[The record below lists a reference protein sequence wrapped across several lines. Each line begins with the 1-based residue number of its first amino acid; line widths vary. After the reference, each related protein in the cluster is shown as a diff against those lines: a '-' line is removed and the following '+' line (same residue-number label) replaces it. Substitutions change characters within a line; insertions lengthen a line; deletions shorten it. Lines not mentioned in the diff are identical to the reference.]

1 MSRCQSFSQYMS
13 LVLRHQDNGPFHS
26 SSKYPDASL
35 PGRGRLRRA
44 ALMSSPWPIT
54 RLRTKNNHMQCWF
67 VPKSKKPARRTP
79 LTPLTSAEAAI
90 LNRRGGWRGW
100 GRARRGR
107 GGVCKRPCARS
118 FSLRAPSLAR
128 CPNPFSPC
136 TGLVQHGSFL
146 LAAASSAADVEHLD
160 WLDEYGTMTIVYDA
174 VPVGIIGEPTDGPL
188 CPPGSPC
195 ALV

>member
-1 MSRCQSFSQYMS
+1 MS
-13 LVLRHQDNGPFHS
+13 LVIRHQDNGPFHS
-26 SSKYPDASL
+26 SSSPEGPNEPSASRQR
-35 PGRGRLRRA
+35 PLRRA
-44 ALMSSPWPIT
+44 ALMSSQWPIT
-54 RLRTKNNHMQCWF
+54 RLRTKNNHLQCWF
-67 VPKSKKPARRTP
+67 VPKSNKPARRIP

-90 LNRRGGWRGW
+90 LSRRGGWRGW
-100 GRARRGR
+100 GGRARRGR

-160 WLDEYGTMTIVYDA
+160 WLDEYGTMTIVYDG
-174 VPVGIIGEPTDGPL
+174 VPVGIIREPTDGPL